1 MPLHQSL
8 IKYFHSRL
16 FLWTP
21 PDRNQDEETAE
32 GYNYNKDVELANM
45 FSARV
50 DHCNSTTMRRM
61 TATTPPPQ
69 SVLYDNY
76 FKSMSN
82 MDLEWFSP
90 RRNSN
95 EENGMFQY
103 SYQEEWSY
111 NILCSLQQQEEL
123 VKMILTWAH
132 SCCMTSYPL
141 TLFFFLNSYK
151 QLLTIFSKKEQQK
164 HQQFLFMKKSSG
176 QRQRRM
182 RNRRRQWRIL
192 SKYLDSKERKW

>member
-95 EENGMFQY
+95 EENGMF
-103 SYQEEWSY
+103 
-111 NILCSLQQQEEL
+111 
-123 VKMILTWAH
+123 
-132 SCCMTSYPL
+132 
-141 TLFFFLNSYK
+141 
-151 QLLTIFSKKEQQK
+151 
-164 HQQFLFMKKSSG
+164 
-176 QRQRRM
+176 
-182 RNRRRQWRIL
+182 
-192 SKYLDSKERKW
+192 